1 MKNAIKPV
9 LFSLAIFLLIT
20 ACKSQPAAGNGIKI
34 RDIFAGAS
42 NVFILRDDDT
52 LWAAGYNR
60 SDQFGLGNTSSDN
73 NSGGT
78 NTGGANTSG
87 AYFVSINDDTGT
99 PFSGVETV
107 SAGENHTVILK
118 NDGTLWGAGDSS
130 RGELGLGI
138 GKYPVFTRL
147 TSKDGPVTGVK
158 AAAVGN
164 NSTFF
169 IGSDNSLWA
178 TGFNYYGELGV
189 GNRDTQSNFVNVET
203 AGQNIKAIAAGLRH
217 TVLLKEDGTLWA
229 AGYNFNGQLG
239 LGDTEDR
246 NSFTEVKN
254 AGSGIIAVAAGNY
267 HTVILKNDGSVWTT
281 GSNSL
286 GQLGFAGK
294 GDLSSFTRV
303 SDEKGRPLSAVRMIA
318 ARGNLTVLVKSDG
331 SIIMAGDYSDPKEIN
346 VPDFSIAVDET
357 KPDTAKSG
365 FVSLVPGGGASSKFA
380 GVQKITLGYN
390 SIYVIASDGS
400 LWVAGSNRYGQL
412 SLGSETQTSAALVP
426 VVLGK

>member
-1 MKNAIKPV
+1 
-9 LFSLAIFLLIT
+9 
-20 ACKSQPAAGNGIKI
+20 
-34 RDIFAGAS
+34 
-42 NVFILRDDDT
+42 
-52 LWAAGYNR
+52 
-60 SDQFGLGNTSSDN
+60 
-73 NSGGT
+73 
-78 NTGGANTSG
+78 
-87 AYFVSINDDTGT
+87 
-99 PFSGVETV
+99 
-107 SAGENHTVILK
+107 
-118 NDGTLWGAGDSS
+118 
-130 RGELGLGI
+130 
-138 GKYPVFTRL
+138 
-147 TSKDGPVTGVK
+147 
-158 AAAVGN
+158 
-164 NSTFF
+164 
-169 IGSDNSLWA
+169 
-178 TGFNYYGELGV
+178 
-189 GNRDTQSNFVNVET
+189 
-203 AGQNIKAIAAGLRH
+203 
-217 TVLLKEDGTLWA
+217 
-229 AGYNFNGQLG
+229 

-365 FVSLVPGGGASSKFA
+365 FVSLVPGGGTSSKFA
-380 GVQKITLGYN
+380 GVLKITLGYN

-412 SLGSETQTSAALVP
+412 SLGSETQTSTTLVP